1 MDFCVVAPHL
11 HLSLDKLLVKAFT
24 EQWRDMR
31 LAREATTGMLIKAG
45 ADLDRIRGWSREMES
60 GEKIF
65 IRELYAARKQIEDQ
79 TELVYRPSREL
90 EDYALSPTN
99 AVAKGFPTP
108 QLGSKSK
115 TLRPEKQGWLNL
127 RTVSGK
133 PTRTTWVR
141 RWFFVKNGI
150 FGWLVQG
157 TRSGG
162 VEESE
167 RIGVLLC
174 GVRPATGE
182 ERRFCFEVKTK
193 DMTIVLQAESQ
204 QELLDWMAGFD
215 AAKKKA
221 LEDPASTEDGSA
233 STGTQNVDPA
243 FAISQPGIPE
253 FTASAADAGLQ
264 LTEDP
269 AASGTERSQT
279 LLAPSNDSGGNTF
292 RRSFDVGSSS
302 RRPTIGK
309 EEGESGREQALRMIQ
324 KLDLSRKGGS
334 SPQIGTISPPNTSGS
349 PPNLTG
355 GIASLISAS
364 HGAMP
369 VMPVAPTAI
378 SGPLISHPMIAESSR
393 VQTIRED
400 TILKAPVSTLAPST
414 LANFPSTTNLSASAI
429 LVSGTPGFGLG
440 RGDANGGMSNGM
452 LANLWGSS
460 SWGYI
465 NRLERGEFKSPGAR
479 TPRSSPSPSIRPSVS
494 PHRLGEERTMTDTL
508 LDPSALV
515 RKLEDSPSS
524 NHRKTVSLDGE
535 AVEIQRTNLVKVPE
549 FPNYYPAQLKLQDAQ
564 FRLLFPNVPRS
575 EKPVLV
581 FRATWSPNDE
591 QEFPGRC
598 YVTMKD
604 LYFYSNH
611 LGLVLIT
618 GVSLASIS
626 EVTGAPGR
634 DCDFLFLHLKES
646 RYQSNYNRIT
656 IKTFLEP
663 LRLLQRRLNFLATNA
678 SLDNPQDLETVMK
691 TLIKF
696 ESDYQSGTRSS
707 SVDSMDSAIARDRNR
722 RHSSIPRSTSGQDLR
737 AKIRIDQGLYSEIK
751 DSSTARF
758 KLPSQPVRYVPRA
771 MTKCAVSKT
780 FGISPK
786 ALFHIMFGDKSAVF
800 QLLYHERRAQRIQ
813 QGPWTKTDQGL
824 HLRRTFDYQ
833 IEYLDLLRRTR
844 KVAISDSQMVD
855 VLSDH
860 LCYVVTDR
868 KTPWHLP
875 YYRNYTLVS
884 KIVIT
889 HVAKSK
895 CQLAIYAKVDWAR
908 LPRMASRLVEAQ
920 ALRDIEL
927 DALDL
932 VDVISDQ
939 VRKLG
944 TTSGTKK
951 AVQIFGGVGV
961 QKSVT
966 AFGASD
972 VRLESQV
979 RRSMG
984 HRTLGHLVLAWA
996 SELAVESVTRLM
1008 MVVGDLLR
1016 WGWKTGNANMF
1027 ILLLLGGSVLLNAVY
1042 SSRET
1047 SGWWKERQAK
1057 AYMRDL
1063 GVGGEM
1069 VMTRAI
1075 AVRDLE
1081 FATSQSANV
1090 SEAAVGVRRSSAW
1103 YVLLTRRFLS
1113 QTTNGD

>member
-31 LAREATTGMLIKAG
+31 LARESTTGMLIKAG

-65 IRELYAARKQIEDQ
+65 IRELYTARKQIEDQ
-79 TELVYRPSREL
+79 TELMYRPSREL

-99 AVAKGFPTP
+99 AAAKGFPTP
-108 QLGSKSK
+108 QLNSKPK
-115 TLRPEKQGWLNL
+115 VLRSEKQGWLNL
-127 RTVSGK
+127 RTVTGK

-204 QELLDWMAGFD
+204 QELVDWMAGFD

-221 LEDPASTEDGSA
+221 LEDPASTEDAPG
-233 STGTQNVDPA
+233 STGIQNVDPA

-253 FTASAADAGLQ
+253 FAASAADAGLQ
-264 LTEDP
+264 LTDDP
-269 AASGTERSQT
+269 AANGNERSQT

-292 RRSFDVGSSS
+292 RRSFDVGSAS

-309 EEGESGREQALRMIQ
+309 EDGESGREQALRMIQ

-334 SPQIGTISPPNTSGS
+334 SPQIGTISPPNPSS
-349 PPNLTG
+349 SVPSLAG

-393 VQTIRED
+393 VQTAKED
-400 TILKAPVSTLAPST
+400 TIPKAPVSTLAPST
-414 LANFPSTTNLSASAI
+414 LANFPSATNLSASAI

-465 NRLERGEFKSPGAR
+465 NRLERGELKSPGTR
-479 TPRSSPSPSIRPSVS
+479 TPRSPPSPSIRPSIS
-494 PHRLGEERTMTDTL
+494 PHRLPGEERTMTDTL

-515 RKLEDSPSS
+515 RKVEDSPSS
-524 NHRKTVSLDGE
+524 HHRKTVSLDGE
-535 AVEIQRTNLVKVPE
+535 AVEIQRTTLLKAPD

-564 FRLLFPNVPRS
+564 FRLLFPNVARL

-581 FRATWSPNDE
+581 FRVTWSPNDE

-598 YVTMKD
+598 YVTLND

-618 GVSLASIS
+618 SVSLASIS

-634 DCDFLFLHLKES
+634 DCDYLFLHLKES
-646 RYQSNYNRIT
+646 KYQSDYNRIT

-663 LRLLQRRLNFLATNA
+663 LRLLQRRLNFLAANA
-678 SLDNPQDLETVMK
+678 SLGTPQDLEAVMK
-691 TLIKF
+691 ILIKF
-696 ESDYQSGTRSS
+696 ESDHQPGTRSS
-707 SVDSMDSAIARDRNR
+707 SVDSVDSALVRDRDR
-722 RHSSIPRSTSGQDLR
+722 RHSSVPRSTSGQDLR
-737 AKIRIDQGLYSEIK
+737 AKIRIDQGLYGEIK

-771 MTKCAVSKT
+771 MSKCAVSKT
-780 FGISPK
+780 FDISPK
-786 ALFHIMFGDKSAVF
+786 ALFHIMFGDKSAVW

-813 QGPWTKTDQGL
+813 QGPWTKIEQGL
-824 HLRRTFDYQ
+824 HLRRTFEYQ

-844 KVAISDSQMVD
+844 KVNIADSQMVD

-884 KIVIT
+884 KIIIT
-889 HVAKSK
+889 HVTKSR
-895 CQLAIYAKVDWAR
+895 CQLAIHIKVDWAK

-920 ALRDIEL
+920 GLRDIEL

-944 TTSGTKK
+944 SASGTKK
-951 AVQIFGGVGV
+951 AVQIIGGVSV
-961 QKSVT
+961 QKSGT
-966 AFGASD
+966 EFGASD

-996 SELAVESVTRLM
+996 NNLAISSITQLM
-1008 MVVGDLLR
+1008 LVFGDFLR
-1016 WGWKTGNANMF
+1016 WVWKTGNANML

-1047 SGWWKERQAK
+1047 SGWWRERQAK

-1063 GVGGEM
+1063 GIGGEM

-1075 AVRDLE
+1075 SVRDLE
-1081 FATSQSANV
+1081 FATSQSVNG
-1090 SEAAVGVRRSSAW
+1090 SHAAVGVQPTTSAW
-1103 YVLLTRRFLS
+1103 
-1113 QTTNGD
+1113 